1 MIRCWSSAL
10 TPFLFTPSLLQII
23 CRVLLSMPEFFT
35 NRARGSAS
43 RCPPPIEAIVGDLR
57 IREGLTGGPIHKDE
71 RRWRC
76 CVVLRCAAW
85 VSAKDGSGGHSLC
98 LASHSQ
104 RADFYHAVKLYSLFH
119 TRPFT
124 LDVGGFPT
132 RLVTNPSPKE
142 VTAFA
147 EKKVCACGACQ
158 NISRFLRPLR
168 TIARSL
174 LKTPATPSNYHS

>member
-1 MIRCWSSAL
+1 MVQYIR
-10 TPFLFTPSLLQII
+10 T
-23 CRVLLSMPEFFT
+23 
-35 NRARGSAS
+35 RGG
-43 RCPPPIEAIVGDLR
+43 GD
-57 IREGLTGGPIHKDE
+57 
-71 RRWRC
+71 
-76 CVVLRCAAW
+76 VVLRCAAW

-158 NISRFLRPLR
+158 NIKIFRDSFDHCESLRGTYFRLQQPLR
-168 TIARSL
+168 ITIRNLILHNGEKRAS
-174 LKTPATPSNYHS
+174 KHEEGEPSEAEESGFWAG